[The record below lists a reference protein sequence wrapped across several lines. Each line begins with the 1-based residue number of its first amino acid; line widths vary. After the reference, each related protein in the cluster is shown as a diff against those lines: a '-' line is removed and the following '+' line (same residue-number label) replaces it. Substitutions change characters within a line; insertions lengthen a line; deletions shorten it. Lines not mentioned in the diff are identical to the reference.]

1 MESNKI
7 LQADFLDILFE
18 GRNKEYGAY
27 ELRKTYNKRIT
38 RALLTMIGIFIVFFL
53 TSLLANDNDKNKNK
67 IVVQDVQLEDI
78 KKQEEK
84 KPEPPPPPPPPKQ
97 EPPKVEIAKFT
108 PPQIVKDEQVKPE
121 DEIKE
126 VEKLEDTKIG
136 VINQEGIKDEG
147 LVAPPVE
154 DKGTGVVEAPKKV
167 EEDYD
172 KVFTKVEKEA
182 KFPGGLDG
190 WKRYLERNLNANVAA
205 DDGAPIGNYSVK
217 VQFIVDKTGNISN
230 VQAVDKPKACPSC
243 GPEAEKV
250 IKRGPKWEPAVQNGR
265 NVIYQAIQFVT
276 FQVAE

>member
-7 LQADFLDILFE
+7 LQADFLDIIFE

-27 ELRKTYNKRIT
+27 ELRKSYNKRIT
-38 RALLTMIGIFIVFFL
+38 RALVAMIGICLLVFI
-53 TSLLANDNDKNKNK
+53 TALLANDNDKDKNK
-67 IVVQDVQLEDI
+67 IIVQDVQLEDI

-84 KPEPPPPPPPPKQ
+84 KPEPPPPPPPPKP

-108 PPQIVKDEQVKPE
+108 PPQIVKDVEVKPE

-182 KFPGGLDG
+182 KFPGGPEG
-190 WKRYLERNLNANVAA
+190 WRRYLERNLNANVAA
-205 DDGAPIGNYSVK
+205 DDGAAIGNYSVK
-217 VQFIVDKTGNISN
+217 VQFIVDKGGNISN
-230 VQAVDKPKACPSC
+230 VQAIDKPKACPSC

-265 NVIYQAIQFVT
+265 NVIYQAIQFIT